1 VEQLRERLDHEEG
14 ADVLKRKAG
23 HVAGFTLIEL
33 MVTVVLLAILLA
45 LGFPSMATWIR
56 NSKVRTVG
64 DALQNGLRLAQAE
77 ALRRSRQTVFSLT
90 NSTSPETSLTA
101 VANGSNW
108 SINTVQLLTDETAQ
122 FVEAGVLSSVGN
134 DVQITGPASI
144 CFNSLGRLVAN
155 ASPGPTGA
163 NCAAAAAT
171 YNVTLIG
178 ADRPMRVLVALG
190 GQVRMCDPVRS
201 LSTSPDGCP

>member
-1 VEQLRERLDHEEG
+1 M
-14 ADVLKRKAG
+14 LKRG
-23 HVAGFTLIEL
+23 CRRVAGFTLIEM
-33 MVTVVLLAILLA
+33 MVTIVLLSILLA
-45 LGFPSMATWIR
+45 VGIPLMAAWIR
-56 NSKVRTVG
+56 NSKIRTVA

-90 NSTSPETSLTA
+90 NSTSPATSLTA

-108 SINTVQLLTDETAQ
+108 SLNAVQLLTDETAQ
-122 FVEAGVLSSVGN
+122 FIEAGVLTSVGSG
-134 DVQITGPASI
+134 VQITGPASI

-171 YNVTLIG
+171 YDVTLSG
-178 ADRPMRVLVALG
+178 TDSRPLRVLVALG
-190 GQVRMCDPVRS
+190 GQVRMCDPAKS
-201 LSTSPDGCP
+201 LATYPDGCP